1 MTSNRN
7 DSVIGKSSSLLK
19 KPSKI
24 SSRNE
29 EKKPNIFRRIQN
41 MVAGLFSVCM
51 SSPSKRSFST
61 TPPKRQESLQLACE
75 EKLSFIARSLHIESR
90 KSQLKQQKKRKL
102 PPTPPPPPPVPP
114 PFMLSVRKPLTTQ
127 TDKQKMALVTKP
139 TSSFYQH
146 SAHNKEVLIPRVRYF
161 DPHPST
167 IRPYSFSDLKNHVN
181 NPMSFLQGVRQRKT
195 VVQKNLPLTKFT

>member
-51 SSPSKRSFST
+51 SGQSKSGFEMTQNMRSARQSKFRKSCNIEPSEEFTYVSSMLAEERRKARRSQVKAISAEILI
-61 TPPKRQESLQLACE
+61 PEEPRRESSLQRITGKKERRIPKTEGSDIDLVAYTSKYEDSILAGI
-75 EKLSFIARSLHIESR
+75 KLKPKPHKRPNNNNNNNNTNNNN
-90 KSQLKQQKKRKL
+90 KK
-102 PPTPPPPPPVPP
+102 
-114 PFMLSVRKPLTTQ
+114 
-127 TDKQKMALVTKP
+127 
-139 TSSFYQH
+139 
-146 SAHNKEVLIPRVRYF
+146 N
-161 DPHPST
+161 
-167 IRPYSFSDLKNHVN
+167 
-181 NPMSFLQGVRQRKT
+181 
-195 VVQKNLPLTKFT
+195 